1 MSNVIL
7 CNDLARLR
15 SVLKTTPGPLRFVS
29 LVETRESARI
39 CSYLRSQPEA
49 EEISRAQVFHQPG
62 RDFRRQYVEF
72 MGELNS
78 ANASLGWWAMP
89 FTNKNPLATSLCRD
103 TSHFLSVVG
112 LLESSSQPLVVVTHS
127 RPLTAQVQ
135 AWGRAEG
142 VTVVNAVKHRWSWRR
157 ALRERAPG
165 AILAAFLKTLWIWAQ
180 ARRLRPA
187 PDPADDCM
195 VVATV
200 FHPQSFN
207 APGEYR
213 DVYFGRLVE
222 ELPTVAG
229 RSLVVGLLQEGWRA
243 QLAGLK
249 ALKGP
254 VPVVPI
260 EAYLSLWD
268 TVKCGLLA
276 LKAYFTPART
286 EGPVEINGVS
296 VTTLVRGAIR
306 DARRSGNILL
316 GLRVYYAARRLAR
329 SRRVTRCLYPY
340 ENRAWEKMLVS
351 GIRSLSPQTR
361 MVGYQHASIT
371 LSHTNFFLGL
381 RESSAVPLPDA
392 IATTGPVVKEWLERE
407 GNYPPGLFQAAC
419 ALRQSSNGRPA
430 LKARNRPIRRV
441 LVALATNVEEYVGTL
456 TFLEAALAGVTS
468 YNVRVRPHP
477 TIPLD
482 SALELAPLKS
492 RDFYTVSTGP
502 LADAFQW
509 ADLVIYAS
517 STVGLEAVAQGI
529 PAIYLDLRGFLDTDP
544 MAGWEGFK
552 WSVQDPA
559 ELIDTI
565 GRIEALPDDQFQE
578 KQRMGQQYVASYLS
592 PVTESGMRVLLE
604 A

>member
-1 MSNVIL
+1 M
-7 CNDLARLR
+7 
-15 SVLKTTPGPLRFVS
+15 
-29 LVETRESARI
+29 ETRESASI
-39 CSYLRSQPEA
+39 CSYLRSQPDA
-49 EEISRAQVFHQPG
+49 EEISRAQAFHRPR

-72 MGELNS
+72 IGELNS

-103 TSHFLSVVG
+103 ISHFLSVAG
-112 LLESSSQPLVVVTHS
+112 LLGPGAQPLVVVTDS
-127 RPLTAQVQ
+127 RQLAVQVE
-135 AWGRAEG
+135 AWGR
-142 VTVVNAVKHRWSWRR
+142 VTGIRIVNAVKHRPSWRR
-157 ALRERAPG
+157 TFKEHALG
-165 AILAAFLKTLWIWAQ
+165 AVLAAFLKTLWIWAQ
-180 ARRLRPA
+180 ARRLRPGG
-187 PDPADDCM
+187 DPAADHT

-200 FHPQSFN
+200 FHRQSFP

-213 DVYFGRLVE
+213 DVYFGRLVD
-222 ELPTVAG
+222 ELPTGAG
-229 RSLVVGLLQEGWRA
+229 PALVVGLLQEDWRA

-249 ALKGP
+249 LLKGP

-268 TVKCGLLA
+268 TVKCGLRA
-276 LKAYFTPART
+276 LKAYLTPPRI
-286 EGPVEINGVS
+286 EGPVAIDGVS
-296 VTTLVRGAIR
+296 VATLVRGAIR

-316 GLRVYYAARRLAR
+316 GLRVYYAAGRLAR
-329 SRRVTRCLYPY
+329 SRRITRCLYPY
-340 ENRAWEKMLVS
+340 ENRAWEKMLVL
-351 GIRSLSPQTR
+351 GIRSRSPETR

-371 LSHTNFFLGL
+371 LSHTNFFLGPG
-381 RESSAVPLPDA
+381 ESPVVPLPDA

-419 ALRQSSNGRPA
+419 ALRQSNNGRPA
-430 LKARNRPIRRV
+430 LKARSQRIRRV

-468 YNVRVRPHP
+468 YDVRVRPHP

-502 LADAFQW
+502 LPDAFQW
-509 ADLVIYAS
+509 ADVVIYAS
-517 STVGLEAVAQGI
+517 STVGMEAVAQGI
-529 PAIYLDLRGFLDTDP
+529 PAIYLDLRNFLDTDP

-559 ELIDTI
+559 ELVDTI
-565 GRIEALPDDQFQE
+565 ARIEALPDEQFE
-578 KQRMGQQYVASYLS
+578 EMQRMGQQYVASYLT
-592 PVTESGMRVLLE
+592 PVTESGLRALLE